1 MKIRKSVIAAG
12 ALLALQVSTAG
23 AQQVAYGMPAPRGP
37 EVSVERAD
45 ELQAK
50 AEALYAQPKQWGKA
64 VRLLEK
70 SAELRAADDAEAYT
84 CYVMAGRLAAALG
97 DNSEAEQVL
106 RKAGEH
112 ALARGDVMDAA
123 SAFIDAAH
131 AASRAGNP
139 AGAQEL
145 LERAK
150 LLSGSPLLGAEDR
163 AALGYRLKV

>member
-1 MKIRKSVIAAG
+1 MKMRTSVMAAA
-12 ALLALQVSTAG
+12 ALVALQVSTAD
-23 AQQVAYGMPAPRGP
+23 AMQVAYGMPAPRGP

-45 ELQAK
+45 ELKAR
-50 AEALYAQPKQWGKA
+50 AEALYGQPKQWGKA

-70 SAELRAADDAEAYT
+70 SAELRAADDADAYT
-84 CYVMAGRLAAALG
+84 CYIMAGRLAAALG
-97 DNSEAEQVL
+97 DNGEAEQVL

-112 ALARGDVMDAA
+112 ALARGAVVDAA

-131 AASRAGNP
+131 AAARAGNP

-145 LERAK
+145 LERAR
-150 LLSGSPLLGAEDR
+150 LLSGSPLLDAADR